1 MCRGRLPAAIRPE
14 PEGPTTGR
22 RPVPNAAIVVFSP
35 QVQSKSRA
43 MANKSQYVVPRGDKW
58 AVRKEGSIKV
68 TRRFDAISAARVI
81 ARKQRADLV
90 IFGWDGRIRE
100 RELYGNDS
108 LRQHG

>member
-1 MCRGRLPAAIRPE
+1 
-14 PEGPTTGR
+14 
-22 RPVPNAAIVVFSP
+22 
-35 QVQSKSRA
+35 

-68 TRRFDAISAARVI
+68 TRRFDTQREAVSAARVI
-81 ARKQRADLV
+81 ARKQRADIV
-90 IFGWDGRIRE
+90 IFGWDGCIRE